1 MKAQDNERYS
11 IIRLFET
18 FIHSLSCVSSKDAYL
33 LTQQSARI
41 PFSFRLASTLQKE
54 LMPQLPDTYF
64 IDMGL
69 KATDNS
75 KALVPD
81 IIIHDR
87 KEDNRDTL
95 MTIVCRNGYLSESEL
110 IALHTLRNSS
120 KPDLTLAVAI
130 LPLQK
135 YFLIYRSDEMFVDY
149 YHFYIEHQHCTFL
162 KRREI
167 GDLEIDE
174 KQLTLS
180 IPSKKKAAPR
190 Q

>member
-1 MKAQDNERYS
+1 MKAEIGERYS

-18 FIHSLSCVSSKDAYL
+18 FIHSLSCVSSQDEYL
-33 LTQQSARI
+33 LHQPSVRI

-54 LMPQLPDTYF
+54 LLPQLNNNYF

-69 KATDNS
+69 HATENT

-81 IIIHDR
+81 ILIHDR
-87 KEDNRDTL
+87 KDKNKDTL
-95 MTIVCRNGYLSESEL
+95 MAIVVRNRYLSESEL
-110 IALHTLRNSS
+110 IGLHTLRNSS
-120 KPDLTLAVAI
+120 QCDLTLAIAL
-130 LPLQK
+130 LPQQK

-149 YHFYIEHQHCTFL
+149 YHFYIEHQHCSFL

-174 KQLTLS
+174 KQLNLPIS
-180 IPSKKKAAPR
+180 LKKRAAPR